1 MDFQKIPPKL
11 FVSVAVIGV
20 PITAALAVKETP
32 KALQLIAEAN
42 AVTPKAKVNA
52 AWKCYIPAMASGVIT
67 IAAIIANH
75 STLMRQNASLALAYG
90 FGQTAL
96 RLYSEK
102 QTPQVREQVA
112 AIAQQA
118 NNSDTMILLDPS
130 SVPEDMIVLWKD
142 YISEQEFHAS
152 YGQVKYAVE
161 NFNKE
166 VLQKEGEGSI
176 NQFYE
181 RLAFTELQTIG
192 DNGDRLGWK
201 YSPEYPEIIPMR
213 YAGFAKNGAPC
224 AMLDFVNPPQYG
236 FDNKFA

>member
-1 MDFQKIPPKL
+1 MDFQKIAPKL
-11 FVSVAVIGV
+11 FLGVAVIGV
-20 PITAALAVKETP
+20 PVTAALAVKQTP
-32 KALQLIAEAN
+32 KALQLIAEAK
-42 AVTPKAKVNA
+42 AVTPKEKVNA
-52 AWKCYIPAMASGVIT
+52 AWKCYIPAAASAVIT
-67 IAAIIANH
+67 IAAVIANH

-102 QTPQVREQVA
+102 STPQVRYEVS

-118 NNSDTMILLDPS
+118 NDPDTMILLDPS
-130 SVPEDMIVLWKD
+130 SVPEDTIVQWKD
-142 YISEQEFHAS
+142 YISDQEFHAS
-152 YGQVKYAVE
+152 YGQVKNAVE
-161 NFNKE
+161 HFNKDI
-166 VLQKEGEGSI
+166 LQKDGEGSI

-181 RLAFTELQTIG
+181 CLAFTELGTIG

-213 YAGFAKNGAPC
+213 YAGFGKNGAPC
-224 AMLDFVNPPQYG
+224 AILDFVNPPQYG